1 MIRQALALTTAAL
14 ALTLAATGCGGGD
27 KPAASPTPTITQEEK
42 TAVAFMTADAAGD
55 EAKQCELADREI
67 GDCSTSPSFELARKP
82 YADGTFTNDET
93 GTTAVV
99 VNYVVKADPDIE
111 DSKDEAESYAVEI
124 NSDGKV
130 TQWEDMSDQPKNR
143 ETVVMVLGWSE

>member
-1 MIRQALALTTAAL
+1 MIRRALALTTAAL

-42 TAVAFMTADAAGD
+42 TAVAFMAAYKSGD
-55 EAKQCELADREI
+55 EAKACEFAAREI
-67 GDCSTSPSFELARKP
+67 GDCTTRPSVDMAREP

-99 VNYVVKADPDIE
+99 VNFVVKADPDSE
-111 DSKDEAESYAVEI
+111 DSQDEADSYAVEI